1 MTSLPPEIVE
11 ADALSPSH
19 VKACL
24 NCGTPAPG
32 NFCPECGQETARGPR
47 PLAQYFRESIARI
60 AAGRSRLWQ
69 SLSKLFFAPGA
80 LTVEYKAG
88 RRARYLRPLQL
99 YLMASVIVF
108 AAVQLFGLS
117 LGLRFIEEQGLHLL
131 RNTPPVVDEV
141 KGKGQLV
148 TAMLGILDY
157 VDTPGVR
164 RFQALSLEDK
174 FTFLRARRV
183 VYVSYVLLLMVPI
196 FALALALSYRD
207 RRRRYA
213 EHLVFGLHCQTYLLV
228 MLLIESKLPPHRSQR
243 IVVLGGRIFH
253 RRSEARLRRHMG
265 GNAGP
270 RTDHVDLVL
279 RHLLRC
285 ESSADRCASGA
296 LIPDEPLWPRRQR
309 GHSFGITS

>member
-32 NFCPECGQETARGPR
+32 NFCPECGQETSRGPR
-47 PLAQYFRESIARI
+47 SLATYFRESIARI

-80 LTVEYKAG
+80 LTVEYRAG

-174 FTFLRARRV
+174 FTFLRARRG

-213 EHLVFGLHCQTYLLV
+213 EHLVFGLHCQTFLLFMLLV
-228 MLLIESKLPPHRSQR
+228 ESKLPS
-243 IVVLGGRIFH
+243 IVANALSFWVVAYFTVALKRVYGGTWAETLGRG
-253 RRSEARLRRHMG
+253 
-265 GNAGP
+265 
-270 RTDHVDLVL
+270 
-279 RHLLRC
+279 
-285 ESSADRCASGA
+285 
-296 LIPDEPLWPRRQR
+296 LIM
-309 GHSFGITS
+309 STAYFGIFFVANLLLIVALLAL